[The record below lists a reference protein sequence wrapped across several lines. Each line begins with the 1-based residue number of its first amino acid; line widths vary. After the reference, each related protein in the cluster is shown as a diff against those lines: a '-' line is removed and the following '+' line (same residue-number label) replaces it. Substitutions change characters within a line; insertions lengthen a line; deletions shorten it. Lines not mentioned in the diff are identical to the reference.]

1 MSNASITIG
10 MPVVG
15 PALIGTAA
23 RGALRR
29 RPIRQFTSISRRHS
43 VEGVIFPRIL
53 RGNYQ
58 HVTAYSSRHR
68 TGGNDLSERIC

>member
-10 MPVVG
+10 MPAVG
-15 PALIGTAA
+15 PALIGTA

-29 RPIRQFTSISRRHS
+29 RPIRQFRSISRRHS
-43 VEGVIFPRIL
+43 VADVIFLRIL